1 MLTWTKRN
9 PEAEAVILV
18 EVDIPAVDIPAV
30 DIPAVDIPVEATAIP
45 AEVTEDG
52 AHLDTATAE
61 ALLADLGA
69 VSSAALPDP
78 WGHLV
83 AMDTFIPLAGI
94 DLAISHTG
102 HLADTGIA
110 I

>member
-1 MLTWTKRN
+1 LLIWTKRN

-18 EVDIPAVDIPAV
+18 EVGT
-30 DIPAVDIPVEATAIP
+30 PAVDIPVEVTAIP

-52 AHLDTATAE
+52 AHPVTATAE
-61 ALLADLGA
+61 ALSADLGA

-83 AMDTFIPLAGI
+83 AMDTYIPLAAI
-94 DLAISHTG
+94 DLISLTG
-102 HLADTGIA
+102 HLADMGIP